1 MEDNEKLM
9 DQAAVAESVSNKIKY
24 EFSDYFLVKPL
35 DPIKVK
41 KEFTKLPE
49 DKKPVKDK
57 NGVAAVNVEDSEI
70 ETEVKEVDSDYRKA
84 IVLKVPFSY
93 ASQINDPKFPTMSIV
108 VGDTIVYRDGAG
120 RWFDLLKDSQFV
132 SAYDV
137 VAKEVK

>member
-1 MEDNEKLM
+1 MEDDEKLM

-84 IVLKVPFSY
+84 VVLKTPFY
-93 ASQINDPKFPTMSIV
+93 YEKTLMENPNMMKIK
-108 VGDTIVYRDGAG
+108 VGDVILYKENRSM
-120 RWFDLLKDSQFV
+120 WFDLIKDSQL
-132 SAYDV
+132 
-137 VAKEVK
+137 VKIYEIIAVENN

>member
-84 IVLKVPFSY
+84 VVLKTPFY
-93 ASQINDPKFPTMSIV
+93 YEKTLMENPNMMKIK
-108 VGDTIVYRDGAG
+108 VGDVILYKENRSM
-120 RWFDLLKDSQFV
+120 WFDLIKDSQL
-132 SAYDV
+132 
-137 VAKEVK
+137 VKIYEIIAVENN

>member
-1 MEDNEKLM
+1 MEDDEKLM

-41 KEFTKLPE
+41 KEFTKLPD

-84 IVLKVPFSY
+84 VVLKTPFY
-93 ASQINDPKFPTMSIV
+93 YEKTLMENPNMMKIK
-108 VGDTIVYRDGAG
+108 VGDVILYKENRSM
-120 RWFDLLKDSQFV
+120 WFDLIKDSQL
-132 SAYDV
+132 
-137 VAKEVK
+137 VKIYEIIAVENN

>member
-49 DKKPVKDK
+49 EKKPVKDK

-84 IVLKVPFSY
+84 VVLKTPFY
-93 ASQINDPKFPTMSIV
+93 YEKTLMENPNMMKIK
-108 VGDTIVYRDGAG
+108 VGDVILYKENRSM
-120 RWFDLLKDSQFV
+120 WFDLIKDSQL
-132 SAYDV
+132 
-137 VAKEVK
+137 VKIYEIIAVENN

>member
-84 IVLKVPFSY
+84 VVLKTPFY
-93 ASQINDPKFPTMSIV
+93 YEKTLMENPNMMKIK
-108 VGDTIVYRDGAG
+108 VGDIILYKDNRSM
-120 RWFDLLKDSQFV
+120 WFDLIKDSQL
-132 SAYDV
+132 
-137 VAKEVK
+137 VKIYEIIAVENN

>member
-9 DQAAVAESVSNKIKY
+9 DQAAVAESVSSKIKY
-24 EFSDYFLVKPL
+24 NFSDYFLVKPL

-41 KEFTKLPE
+41 KEFTKLPD

-84 IVLKVPFSY
+84 IILKTPFY
-93 ASQINDPKFPTMSIV
+93 YEKTLMENPNMMKIK
-108 VGDTIVYRDGAG
+108 VGDVILYKENRSM
-120 RWFDLLKDSQFV
+120 WFDLIKDSQL
-132 SAYDV
+132 
-137 VAKEVK
+137 VKIYEIIAVENN

>member
-84 IVLKVPFSY
+84 VVLKTPFY
-93 ASQINDPKFPTMSIV
+93 YEKTLMENPNMMKIK
-108 VGDTIVYRDGAG
+108 VGDVILYKENRSM
-120 RWFDLLKDSQFV
+120 WFDLIKDSLLV
-132 SAYDV
+132 KIYEIIAV
-137 VAKEVK
+137 VNN

>member
-41 KEFTKLPE
+41 KEFTKLPD

-57 NGVAAVNVEDSEI
+57 NGVEAVNVEDSEI

-84 IVLKVPFSY
+84 VVLKTPFY
-93 ASQINDPKFPTMSIV
+93 YEKTLMENPNMMKIK
-108 VGDTIVYRDGAG
+108 VGDIILYKENRSM
-120 RWFDLLKDSQFV
+120 WFDLIKDSQL
-132 SAYDV
+132 
-137 VAKEVK
+137 VKIYEIIAVENN

>member
-84 IVLKVPFSY
+84 VVLKTPFY
-93 ASQINDPKFPTMSIV
+93 YEKTLMENPNMMQIK
-108 VGDTIVYRDGAG
+108 VGDVILYKENRSM
-120 RWFDLLKDSQFV
+120 WFDLIKDSQL
-132 SAYDV
+132 
-137 VAKEVK
+137 VKIYEIIAIENN

>member
-57 NGVAAVNVEDSEI
+57 NGVAAVNIEDSEI

-84 IVLKVPFSY
+84 VVLKTPFY
-93 ASQINDPKFPTMSIV
+93 YEKTLMENPNMMKIK
-108 VGDTIVYRDGAG
+108 VGDVILYKENRSM
-120 RWFDLLKDSQFV
+120 WFDLIKDSQL
-132 SAYDV
+132 
-137 VAKEVK
+137 VKIYEIIAVENN

>member
-1 MEDNEKLM
+1 MGEDII
-9 DQAAVAESVSNKIKY
+9 DQSQLAESVSSSINY
-24 EFSDYFLVKPL
+24 EPKDMFLVKPL
-35 DPIKVK
+35 DKIKVM
-41 KEFTKLPE
+41 KEFSTPVVNDTTEEPTENE
-49 DKKPVKDK
+49 DGVKAVDYDT
-57 NGVAAVNVEDSEI
+57 VAT
-70 ETEVKEVDSDYRKA
+70 ETKEVDSDYRKA

-132 SAYDV
+132 SAYDR

>member
-1 MEDNEKLM
+1 MEDNEELM

-41 KEFTKLPE
+41 KEFTNLPE

-84 IVLKVPFSY
+84 VVLKTPFY
-93 ASQINDPKFPTMSIV
+93 YEKTLMENPNMMKIK
-108 VGDTIVYRDGAG
+108 VGDVILYKENRSM
-120 RWFDLLKDSQFV
+120 WFDLIKDSQL
-132 SAYDV
+132 
-137 VAKEVK
+137 VKIYEIIAVENN

>member
-1 MEDNEKLM
+1 MGEDII
-9 DQAAVAESVSNKIKY
+9 DQSQLAESVSSSINY
-24 EFSDYFLVKPL
+24 EPKDMFLVKPL
-35 DPIKVK
+35 DKIKVM
-41 KEFTKLPE
+41 KEFSTPVVNDTTEEPTENE
-49 DKKPVKDK
+49 DGVKASDYDT
-57 NGVAAVNVEDSEI
+57 VAT
-70 ETEVKEVDSDYRKA
+70 ETKEVDSDYRKA

>member
-57 NGVAAVNVEDSEI
+57 NGVEAVNVEDSEI
-70 ETEVKEVDSDYRKA
+70 KTEVKEVDSDYRKA
-84 IVLKVPFSY
+84 VVLKTPFY
-93 ASQINDPKFPTMSIV
+93 YEKTLMENPNMMKIK
-108 VGDTIVYRDGAG
+108 VGDIILYKENRSM
-120 RWFDLLKDSQFV
+120 WFDLIKDSQL
-132 SAYDV
+132 
-137 VAKEVK
+137 VKIYEIIAVENN

>member
-41 KEFTKLPE
+41 KEFTKLPD

-57 NGVAAVNVEDSEI
+57 TGVEAVNVEDSEI

-84 IVLKVPFSY
+84 VVLKTPFY
-93 ASQINDPKFPTMSIV
+93 YEKTLMENPNMMKIK
-108 VGDTIVYRDGAG
+108 VGDVILYKENRSM
-120 RWFDLLKDSQFV
+120 WFDLIKDSQL
-132 SAYDV
+132 
-137 VAKEVK
+137 VKIYEIIAVENN

>member
-57 NGVAAVNVEDSEI
+57 NGVEAVNVESSEI

-84 IVLKVPFSY
+84 VVLKTPFY
-93 ASQINDPKFPTMSIV
+93 YEKTLMENPNMMKIK
-108 VGDTIVYRDGAG
+108 VGDVILYKENRSM
-120 RWFDLLKDSQFV
+120 WFDLIKDSQL
-132 SAYDV
+132 
-137 VAKEVK
+137 VKIYEIIAVENN

>member
-1 MEDNEKLM
+1 MEDDEKM
-9 DQAAVAESVSNKIKY
+9 IDQAAVAESVGNKIKY
-24 EFSDYFLVKPL
+24 SFSDYFLVKPL

-84 IVLKVPFSY
+84 VVLKTPFY
-93 ASQINDPKFPTMSIV
+93 YEKTLMENPNMMKIK
-108 VGDTIVYRDGAG
+108 VGDVILYKENRSM
-120 RWFDLLKDSQFV
+120 WFDLIKDSQL
-132 SAYDV
+132 
-137 VAKEVK
+137 VKIYEIIAVENN

>member
-84 IVLKVPFSY
+84 IVLKTPFY
-93 ASQINDPKFPTMSIV
+93 YEKTLMENPNMMKIK
-108 VGDTIVYRDGAG
+108 VGDIILYKENRSM
-120 RWFDLLKDSQFV
+120 WFDLIKDSQL
-132 SAYDV
+132 
-137 VAKEVK
+137 VKIYEIIAVENN

>member
-57 NGVAAVNVEDSEI
+57 NGVEAVNVEDSEI

-84 IVLKVPFSY
+84 VVLKTPFY
-93 ASQINDPKFPTMSIV
+93 YENTLMENPNMMKIK
-108 VGDTIVYRDGAG
+108 VGDVILYKENRSM
-120 RWFDLLKDSQFV
+120 WFDLIKDSQL
-132 SAYDV
+132 
-137 VAKEVK
+137 VKIYEIIAVENN

>member
-41 KEFTKLPE
+41 KEFTKLPD

-84 IVLKVPFSY
+84 VVLKTPFY
-93 ASQINDPKFPTMSIV
+93 YEKTLMENPNMMKIK
-108 VGDTIVYRDGAG
+108 VGDVILYKENRSM
-120 RWFDLLKDSQFV
+120 WFDLIKDSQL
-132 SAYDV
+132 
-137 VAKEVK
+137 VKIYEIIAVENN

>member
-57 NGVAAVNVEDSEI
+57 NGVEAVNVEDSEI

-84 IVLKVPFSY
+84 VVLKTPFY
-93 ASQINDPKFPTMSIV
+93 YEKTLMENPNMMKIK
-108 VGDTIVYRDGAG
+108 VGDIILYKENRSM
-120 RWFDLLKDSQFV
+120 WFDLIKDSQL
-132 SAYDV
+132 
-137 VAKEVK
+137 VKIYEIIAVENN

>member
-1 MEDNEKLM
+1 MEDNEKLI

-84 IVLKVPFSY
+84 VVLKTPFY
-93 ASQINDPKFPTMSIV
+93 YEKTLMENPNMMKIK
-108 VGDTIVYRDGAG
+108 VGDVILYKENRSM
-120 RWFDLLKDSQFV
+120 WFDLIKDSQL
-132 SAYDV
+132 
-137 VAKEVK
+137 VKIYEIIAVENN